1 MSKWCVECGAEL
13 EDDAIFCDECGS
25 KQLVEKDV
33 TENKEDKRVEQK
45 KNSGFGICSFVIG
58 IISICT
64 MGIFFLP
71 EILGFI
77 FGIIA
82 LVKTD
87 KKKGLAIAGV
97 IFSVLAAVL
106 GVCLMIFV

>member
-45 KNSGFGICSFVIG
+45 RIQDLEYVH
-58 IISICT
+58 
-64 MGIFFLP
+64 L
-71 EILGFI
+71 
-77 FGIIA
+77 
-82 LVKTD
+82 
-87 KKKGLAIAGV
+87 
-97 IFSVLAAVL
+97 
-106 GVCLMIFV
+106 